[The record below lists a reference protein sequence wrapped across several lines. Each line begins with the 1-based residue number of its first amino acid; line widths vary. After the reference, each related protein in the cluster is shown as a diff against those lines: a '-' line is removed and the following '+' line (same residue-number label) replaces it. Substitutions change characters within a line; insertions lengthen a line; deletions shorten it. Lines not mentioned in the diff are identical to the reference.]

1 MKNAVHKLISTL
13 DAAKE
18 RINGL
23 AGMSTET
30 SQTEKKR
37 WLKKQNRTEQNIQ
50 ELWDKYKHFNM
61 YIKEHHKEKKE
72 KRTEESFKIAED
84 FPKLITNTVP

>member
-13 DAAKE
+13 DAARE

-72 KRTEESFKIAED
+72 KNRRIIQNS
-84 FPKLITNTVP
+84 